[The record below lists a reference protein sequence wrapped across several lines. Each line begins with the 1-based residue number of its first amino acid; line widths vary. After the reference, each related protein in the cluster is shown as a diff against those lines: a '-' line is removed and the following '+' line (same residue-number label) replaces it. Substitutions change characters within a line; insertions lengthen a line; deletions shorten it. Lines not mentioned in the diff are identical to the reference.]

1 MSSNQKTRLIIA
13 SRDLRRVAVNGYA
26 TEEVCK
32 ERAAVLAC
40 EQRLARRRLQYGMVL
55 GQLLA
60 GNNVL
65 G

>member
-13 SRDLRRVAVNGYA
+13 SRDLRRVAVDGYA

-40 EQRLARRRLQYGMVL
+40 EQRLARRRLQHAHVL
-55 GQLLA
+55 ALVRAKEGLTK
-60 GNNVL
+60 
-65 G
+65 

>member
-13 SRDLRRVAVNGYA
+13 SRDLRRVAVDGYA
-26 TEEVCK
+26 TEEDCR

-55 GQLLA
+55 SRLLS
-60 GNNVL
+60 GNKAL